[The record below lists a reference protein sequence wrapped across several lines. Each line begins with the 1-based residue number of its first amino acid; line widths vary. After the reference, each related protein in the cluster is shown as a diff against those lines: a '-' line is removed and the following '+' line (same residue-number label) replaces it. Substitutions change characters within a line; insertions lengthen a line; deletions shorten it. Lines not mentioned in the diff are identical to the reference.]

1 MIIKLEIPD
10 EVVLILKDRGMSQM
24 DIPIVFETYLSI
36 VFNNYDES
44 FNNEFEDWLDSLN
57 TTEVNDIK
65 NGKWL

>member
-36 VFNNYDES
+36 VFNNYDEA